1 MTKQTLTGLSTEMMR
16 LSSDTIMRYPGGL
29 GFWLLGLVWCIL
41 VLVGVI
47 GPSGKME
54 SCDLD
59 LEWVE
64 IRQVALGLGR
74 SLHTVDGWVRKGRGG
89 VKLRSRRE
97 GSRRYGRT
105 LVDGGS
111 QVDGQ
116 SSSEAGDV

>member
-16 LSSDTIMRYPGGL
+16 LSSDTIMRCPGGL

-74 SLHTVDGWVRKGRGG
+74 SLHTVDGWVRKGRAG

-97 GSRRYGRT
+97 GSRRW
-105 LVDGGS
+105 
-111 QVDGQ
+111 
-116 SSSEAGDV
+116 

>member
-16 LSSDTIMRYPGGL
+16 LSSDTIMRCPGGL

-59 LEWVE
+59 LGVG
-64 IRQVALGLGR
+64 RDKAGSLGVRSESSHGGWLGKEGSR
-74 SLHTVDGWVRKGRGG
+74 G
-89 VKLRSRRE
+89 VKLR
-97 GSRRYGRT
+97 SRRYGRT

>member
-1 MTKQTLTGLSTEMMR
+1 MANS
-16 LSSDTIMRYPGGL
+16 
-29 GFWLLGLVWCIL
+29 
-41 VLVGVI
+41 I

-74 SLHTVDGWVRKGRGG
+74 SLHTVDGWVRKGRAG

-97 GSRRYGRT
+97 GSRRW
-105 LVDGGS
+105 
-111 QVDGQ
+111 
-116 SSSEAGDV
+116 